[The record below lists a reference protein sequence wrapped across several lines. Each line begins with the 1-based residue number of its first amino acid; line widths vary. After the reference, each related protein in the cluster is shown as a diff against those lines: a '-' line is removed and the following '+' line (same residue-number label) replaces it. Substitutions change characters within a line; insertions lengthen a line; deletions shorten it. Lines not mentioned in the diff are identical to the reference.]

1 MKLKKRTTPE
11 QVSVNEGNAEKK
23 EKIGRLMLLPIFFC
37 LGSGL
42 LLILLKDLTMMITG
56 YVFSAGLITL
66 GVWLIIVYIRSEP
79 MVRILESKLAIGLI
93 LLVTGIMLAFSPE
106 ALRELLPYVW
116 GLALLFGGFLK
127 IQYAFDRKSLG
138 SEKWWILLIMAA
150 VSIIIGVISLLNPDF
165 LGDKKELVTG
175 ILLLLEAVLDI
186 TVFLMLKRTIRKRT
200 EAPQQAPA
208 APETPVEP
216 AQPEESFP
224 ETEA

>member
-208 APETPVEP
+208 APETPAEP